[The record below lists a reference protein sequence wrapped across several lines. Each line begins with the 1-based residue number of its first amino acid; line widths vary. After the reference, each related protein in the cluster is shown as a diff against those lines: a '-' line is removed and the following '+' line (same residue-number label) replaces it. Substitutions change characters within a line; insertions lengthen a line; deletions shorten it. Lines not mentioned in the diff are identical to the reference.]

1 MSKLL
6 YLLPVLLCS
15 LQTRAQ
21 RSNYNL
27 LIGTYTNTGKSEGIY
42 VYDFN
47 TKTAAFR
54 AKSITKNVI
63 NPSYLT
69 VSSDNKFVYS
79 VNEDAAKS
87 TVSAFRF
94 NAAKGKIEF
103 LNQQDAQG
111 ADPCFIIAD
120 SKNVLVANYSGGNIA
135 VFGRTKDG
143 SITPA
148 KQVVQHYGHSADKS
162 RQKSAHVHMVKFSPD
177 EKYVLSNDLGT
188 DHIYVYSYNAL
199 ANSNVLTLTDS
210 VAVVPGSGPRHIT
223 FSKDGKFAY
232 LLQEMSGNLTAFNYK
247 NGKLEKIQQTTVVPK
262 TFSGENGAAD
272 IHITPDGKFLYA
284 TNRGTANTIT
294 CFAIQT
300 DGKLIRKS
308 TQSTL
313 GKGPRNF
320 VIDPTGTFLLLG
332 NQYTNEVV
340 IFKINKETGALT
352 DTKKRIDVGAPVCLV
367 FTAAQ

>member
-1 MSKLL
+1 MKKIL

-54 AKSITKNVI
+54 VKSIAKNVI

-69 VSSDNKFVYS
+69 VSKDNKFIYS
-79 VNEDAAKS
+79 VNEEAKKS
-87 TVSAFRF
+87 TVSAFSF
-94 NAAKGKIEF
+94 DSAKGTINF
-103 LNQQDAQG
+103 LNKQEAQG
-111 ADPCFIIAD
+111 ADPCYIIAD
-120 SKNVLVANYSGGNIA
+120 NKNIIVANYSGGNIA
-135 VFGRTKDG
+135 VFGKGKDG
-143 SITPA
+143 TLTTA
-148 KQVVQHYGHSADKS
+148 KQVVQHYGHSVNLN
-162 RQKSAHVHMVKFSPD
+162 RQKSAHVHMVKFTPD
-177 EKYVLSNDLGT
+177 GKHVLSNDLGT
-188 DHIYVYSYNAL
+188 DHVYVYNYNA
-199 ANSNVLTLTDS
+199 AATSNVLTLTDS
-210 VAVVPGSGPRHIT
+210 IAVDPGSGPRHLT

-232 LLQEMSGNLTAFNYK
+232 LLQEMNGNLTAYSYA
-247 NGKLEKIQQTTVVPK
+247 NGKLHKIQQTTIVSPN
-262 TFSGENGAAD
+262 FPGENGAAD
-272 IHITPDGKFLYA
+272 IHISPDGRFLYA
-284 TNRGTANTIT
+284 TNRGAVNTIT
-294 CFAIQT
+294 RFSVLAN
-300 DGKLIRKS
+300 GKLVKKG

-332 NQYTNEVV
+332 NQNTNEVV
-340 IFKINKETGALT
+340 IFRINKETGALT

-367 FTAAQ
+367 FTPAG